1 MPCYKR
7 KLIRPSIDIVNLANL
22 KIMFCWRNQIYHKC
36 NKFNA
41 SNIDDFQWLQLLHMY
56 MQLNLKDNFQS
67 TVQLSYIL
75 SSLKSC

>member
-1 MPCYKR
+1 M
-7 KLIRPSIDIVNLANL
+7 RPNIGIVNLANL
-22 KIMFCWRNQIYHKC
+22 KIMFRWRNQIYRKC

-75 SSLKSC
+75 SDLKSC